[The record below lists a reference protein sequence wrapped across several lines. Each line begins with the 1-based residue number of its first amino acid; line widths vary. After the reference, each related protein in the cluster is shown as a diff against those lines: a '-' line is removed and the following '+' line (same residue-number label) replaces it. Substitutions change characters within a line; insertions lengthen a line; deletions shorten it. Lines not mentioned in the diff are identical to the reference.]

1 MNQQPEIRCG
11 ECCIVEETRT
21 IEGYAVVFNQ
31 WSNYLTAK
39 VNQNDVIFREMIL
52 PGSLDGL
59 ISTSDVTANFNHDE
73 DDGILARSKNGIGT
87 LSLVVDDYG
96 LKYSFEAPDTT
107 MAEDIVISM
116 RRGDIDSSS
125 FAFMVDPKGDKWV
138 KNKDNTYDRTISKIS
153 NLQDIAIVVR
163 PAYSGAVASTR
174 SIEAI
179 EEIELEE
186 DLENYYKSLKQ
197 EYV

>member
-186 DLENYYKSLKQ
+186 DLEHYYKSLKQ